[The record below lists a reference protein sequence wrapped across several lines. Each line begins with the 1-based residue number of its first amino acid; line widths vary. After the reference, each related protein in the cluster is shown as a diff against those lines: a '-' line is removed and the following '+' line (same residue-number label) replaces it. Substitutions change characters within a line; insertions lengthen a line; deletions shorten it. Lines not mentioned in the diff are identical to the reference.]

1 MEATVRV
8 KTCAPA
14 HKDISETDAITQVSV
29 FINISGGGGGRGG
42 GRWGWKEYDKYFC
55 RQVIFF
61 LI

>member
-29 FINISGGGGGRGG
+29 FINIPGGGGGEAVGG
-42 GRWGWKEYDKYFC
+42 GAGRSMTS
-55 RQVIFF
+55 IFVGK
-61 LI
+61 